1 MRPPRPHAF
10 SLQTGARVD
19 HRVRAAGTVVLAAV
33 AAFLLLSVLASIP
46 SGCGRWLALGA
57 LFELL
62 SAAGYV
68 VALG

>member
-1 MRPPRPHAF
+1 
-10 SLQTGARVD
+10 
-19 HRVRAAGTVVLAAV
+19 VRAAGTVVLAAV